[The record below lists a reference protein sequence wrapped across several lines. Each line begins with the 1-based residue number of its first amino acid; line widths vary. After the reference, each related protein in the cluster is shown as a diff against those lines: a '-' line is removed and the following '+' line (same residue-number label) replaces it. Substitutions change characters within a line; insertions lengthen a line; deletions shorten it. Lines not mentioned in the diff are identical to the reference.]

1 MKKELE
7 LISSSNLF
15 YLQKD
20 YVMITD
26 KENLVLAAMIYEGM
40 DNLNTS
46 EVVDLLNDNMTWM
59 SPSEISEV
67 TGISIIQLRGV
78 MNSLSQKG
86 LIVDS
91 GESVING
98 VSLPGIHNND
108 WYVTDYGLGLA
119 MDLGY

>member
-108 WYVTDYGLGLA
+108 WYVTDYGIGLA

>member
-1 MKKELE
+1 VKKELE

>member
-1 MKKELE
+1 
-7 LISSSNLF
+7 
-15 YLQKD
+15 
-20 YVMITD
+20 MITD

-91 GESVING
+91 GETVING